1 MCLRCEIIAQIL
13 LIIDDVDPVLQEL
26 IVHVALTSELGSGDD
41 ARPLTH
47 DLHGH
52 VGAVAVELQIS
63 LGLVLAVEGKEQVGG
78 GNVGSRGAL
87 GSVCPV
93 AHIELAVVADD
104 DVGGVEVAVADLELL
119 GHTVQT
125 LLKVVT
131 RGGIELIKA
140 VDHAGELVALTVE
153 QRGGVAV
160 DLDLEVDEHLEVLTE
175 ALGLGSHLLGKGGA
189 RNLLGHERPAV
200 GVLELG
206 NLESLG
212 AADAALV
219 DAGKIQSLV
228 EHVGD
233 RLGLVKDLDDLVAQ
247 VVNDLVATA
256 DELGLGIG

>member
-1 MCLRCEIIAQIL
+1 M
-13 LIIDDVDPVLQEL
+13 
-26 IVHVALTSELGSGDD
+26 
-41 ARPLTH
+41 
-47 DLHGH
+47 
-52 VGAVAVELQIS
+52 
-63 LGLVLAVEGKEQVGG
+63 
-78 GNVGSRGAL
+78 
-87 GSVCPV
+87 PV

-119 GHTVQT
+119 GHAVQT
-125 LLKVVT
+125 LLKVVA

-153 QRGGVAV
+153 QRGGVAWISIWRSTNISRYSPKRWGSAVIFSARVVPGTFSV
-160 DLDLEVDEHLEVLTE
+160 D
-175 ALGLGSHLLGKGGA
+175 
-189 RNLLGHERPAV
+189 ERPAV

-212 AADAALV
+212 AADAALI

-233 RLGLVKDLDDLVAQ
+233 RLGLVKDLDNLVAQ

>member
-1 MCLRCEIIAQIL
+1 M
-13 LIIDDVDPVLQEL
+13 
-26 IVHVALTSELGSGDD
+26 
-41 ARPLTH
+41 
-47 DLHGH
+47 
-52 VGAVAVELQIS
+52 
-63 LGLVLAVEGKEQVGG
+63 
-78 GNVGSRGAL
+78 
-87 GSVCPV
+87 CPV

-119 GHTVQT
+119 GHAVQT
-125 LLKVVT
+125 LLKVVAS
-131 RGGIELIKA
+131 GGIELIKA

-160 DLDLEVDEHLEVLTE
+160 DLDLEVDEHLEVLTK
-175 ALGLGSHLLGKGGA
+175 ALRLGSHLLGKGGA
-189 RNLLGHERPAV
+189 RYLLGHERPAV

-212 AADAALV
+212 AADAALI